1 MYFFFIHIW
10 MYMNMEMISWIKL
23 LCVWWNGSEYTSYIL
38 HTGMFVFSYIKIA
51 GIYYYRKVCEKTT

>member
-1 MYFFFIHIW
+1 MYT
-10 MYMNMEMISWIKL
+10 NMEMISWIKL

-38 HTGMFVFSYIKIA
+38 QTGMFVFSYIKIA